1 LASLNNLSVNISE
14 KKKNFLFL
22 FSLCDE
28 HFNNQNNFFSQWNN
42 SIYIKGF
49 DGTINANKEPL
60 FLGV

>member
-1 LASLNNLSVNISE
+1 
-14 KKKNFLFL
+14 
-22 FSLCDE
+22 LCDE